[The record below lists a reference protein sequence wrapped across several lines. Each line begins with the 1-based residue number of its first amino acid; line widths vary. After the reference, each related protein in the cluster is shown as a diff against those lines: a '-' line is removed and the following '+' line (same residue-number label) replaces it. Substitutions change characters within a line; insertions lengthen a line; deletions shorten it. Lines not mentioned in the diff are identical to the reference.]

1 MSRSMVSCLA
11 IALLGPGGAEGLGGG
26 PQEDAKKAAEEL
38 RAAIKDTKSYVEKAR
53 LILDA
58 AAKGPREA
66 PLARAIGVQLAPAAG
81 DLGFI
86 VPVAAAD
93 ALGRFRGL
101 AIASQ
106 TLIGSLAPY
115 KKNPFMTLRIIAAI
129 GRVGHESA
137 IAFFEEPLKGTDPDA
152 AVAAVRAI
160 ADLPISISIDALL
173 REHDRMEKKKAGS
186 SDELK
191 KVYDRCQPEIIK
203 MIQKALNEKYPTA
216 AELQLLWTKRG
227 PALKEKAAADEK
239 AKVAAPA
246 DPAAAKAPLA
256 PPLLIELLFR
266 ENQGNSTANTG
277 ASCGTYVSASV
288 STPRPTWNASSPP
301 NGGPSSVDFGSAPGP
316 HAIDISAP
324 AGMEHLKNLKS
335 LTITGWINWSDA
347 KEAAGDKFAG
357 AGQRIVSWL
366 APGKDGVELVLRSDG
381 SLQLGV
387 NQPADASAAR
397 SKPSQIS
404 LLDAKATDAA
414 AAVRANWRF
423 FAVTYDSN
431 ATSQQVKFFMGTQQ
445 KDAVEAG
452 AVDFARG
459 TVGSKVAPG
468 LTVGHIPAMLRQAAP
483 DRGFRGL
490 VDEIRVYGSP
500 HDGSGALP
508 LPDLVK
514 IQNREVAA
522 P

>member
-1 MSRSMVSCLA
+1 MSRCMAVSLA
-11 IALLGPGGAEGLGGG
+11 LCALA
-26 PQEDAKKAAEEL
+26 PQDEAKEAKKAAEEL
-38 RAAIKDTKSYVEKAR
+38 RAAIKETKSYPEKAR

-66 PLARAIGVQLAPAAG
+66 ALARAIGSQLAPAAG
-81 DLGFI
+81 DLGFA
-86 VPVAAAD
+86 VPVAAVD
-93 ALGRFRGL
+93 ALSRFRGV
-101 AIASQ
+101 AAASQ

-115 KKNPFMTLRIIAAI
+115 KRNPFMTYRIIQAI
-129 GRVGHESA
+129 GRVGHESCVP
-137 IAFFEEPLKGTDPDA
+137 FFEEPLKGTDAEA
-152 AVAAVRAI
+152 AVQAVRAI
-160 ADLPISISIDALL
+160 AELPLSIAVDALF

-203 MIQKALNEKYPTA
+203 ALQKLMSEKYPTT

-227 PALKEKAAADEK
+227 AAIKEKAAAEEK
-239 AKVAAPA
+239 ARLSAPP
-246 DPAAAKAPLA
+246 DPAAAKPALA
-256 PPLLIELLFR
+256 PPLLVELLFR
-266 ENQGNSTANTG
+266 ENGGNSTANTG

-288 STPRPTWNASSPP
+288 STPRPTWNASAPP
-301 NGGPSSVDFGSAPGP
+301 NGGPSSFDFGSAPGP
-316 HAIDISAP
+316 HAIDLAAP

-335 LTITGWINWSDA
+335 FTITGWINWSDA

-381 SLQLGV
+381 SLQLGI

-397 SKPSQIS
+397 SKPAQIS
-404 LLDAKATDAA
+404 LVDAKATDPAA
-414 AAVRANWRF
+414 AIRANWRF
-423 FAVTYDSN
+423 FAVTYDSV
-431 ATSQQVKFFMGTQQ
+431 ATAQQAKFFMGTQQ
-445 KDAVEAG
+445 KDAVDAG
-452 AVDFARG
+452 AADCGRG
-459 TVGSKVAPG
+459 GVGPKVAPG
-468 LTVGHIPAMLRQAAP
+468 LAVGHIPAMLRPAAP

-500 HDGSGALP
+500 HDGSGALS
-508 LPDLVK
+508 LPNLVK
-514 IQNREVAA
+514 LQNREVAA